1 VRALG
6 LDVHRDFCEVAIAER
21 EGVRLAGRVKTTPED
36 LELFAQSLDAHDH
49 VALEVT
55 GNCWEI
61 ARIIEPH
68 VARVTV
74 VSPSDT
80 GISAARAKTDRL
92 DALRLAKLLWAGQ
105 LDAVWRP
112 DERTRAMRRRLARR
126 SQLVRARTR
135 AKNEIHAALLR
146 CLKGKPPMSDLFGV
160 KGRRWLGDQP
170 PLPVAEQETVE
181 AALRQVEF
189 LDAEIAAV
197 ERLIAADAL
206 NWPEVKRLMTVPGVN
221 VVVAATFAAA
231 VGDIRRFP
239 NPRQLTGYLGLDPKV
254 RQSGSSP
261 GTRGRVSKQGSA
273 SAPCARRGELVDGAP
288 AGPDRRLLYAR
299 QGAPRAWGRDRR
311 GRAQARLPV
320 LVLADALRGLRLCA
334 AVADEEEDAPARAP
348 GRRAEG
354 PGRPLGLVDQP
365 GAARRRARARAAGA
379 ACLRA
384 HGSPTGSR
392 RKARVRQRG
401 AHQVGPRRT
410 KSRGRPK
417 ALDLHLDTSSPAPA
431 ENCLTRDRSRQRE
444 RLDFHPS
451 PEAAVVRIQSS
462 AWTTNSLPQ
471 VSHAATCCP
480 L

>member
-6 LDVHRDFCEVAIAER
+6 LDVHCDFCEVAIAER

-36 LELFAQSLDAHDH
+36 LELFAHSLDAHDH

-61 ARIIEPH
+61 ARILEPH
-68 VARVTV
+68 VARVIV

-80 GISAARAKTDRL
+80 GVTAARAKTDRL
-92 DALRLAKLLWAGQ
+92 DAQRLAKLLWAGE

-135 AKNEIHAALLR
+135 AKNEIHAVLMR
-146 CLKGKPPMSDLFGV
+146 CLRGKPPVSDLFGV
-160 KGRRWLGDQP
+160 KGRRWLQDQR
-170 PLPVAEQETVE
+170 PLPVAEQETVA

-189 LDAEIAAV
+189 LDREVAAV

-261 GTRGRVSKQGSA
+261 GTRGRISKQGSA
-273 SAPCARRGELVDGAP
+273 SARHALVEATWSTVRQPGPIAGFYARVKARRGHGVAIVAAARKLACLFWCLLTRSEDYAFAQPSLTKKKM
-288 AGPDRRLLYAR
+288 RRLEL
-299 QGAPRAWGRDRR
+299 
-311 GRAQARLPV
+311 
-320 LVLADALRGLRLCA
+320 
-334 AVADEEEDAPARAP
+334 
-348 GRRAEG
+348 
-354 PGRPLGLVDQP
+354 
-365 GAARRRARARAAGA
+365 AAGA
-379 ACLRA
+379 PKGQGGRSVWSTNLAMRDAERA
-384 HGSPTGSR
+384 LALQAQRAYERTVADWQQKKGAGATKGRASSGSS
-392 RKARVRQRG
+392 KDQVARQ
-401 AHQVGPRRT
+401 T
-410 KSRGRPK
+410 
-417 ALDLHLDTSSPAPA
+417 
-431 ENCLTRDRSRQRE
+431 
-444 RLDFHPS
+444 
-451 PEAAVVRIQSS
+451 
-462 AWTTNSLPQ
+462 
-471 VSHAATCCP
+471 
-480 L
+480 